1 MKWIKVIIGAG
12 ILALLAWR
20 LGTGAFVDGLRMI
33 GGAPLLAALGLGLL
47 TTVCCAA
54 RWCVVARGLG
64 LRLRLSTATA
74 DYYRSLLLNSVLPM
88 GVAGDVHRAVSHG
101 KSEGDVGRGV
111 RAVFLERTAGQV
123 VLIAAAVPVLLT
135 QPTLFALVSGW
146 FGYMLVAIG
155 LAGLAVGA
163 WACWGPGAER
173 WRRAVRTG
181 LADVRRGLLTR
192 STWPG
197 AMGLSAAVLVLHVS
211 LFVLAARVAGVSA
224 PITRLLPLLILALLV
239 MGLPLNIGGWGPREA
254 VSAAAFGATGLGASH
269 GVSVAVVYGVLSL
282 VACLP
287 GAGVLAFRHFVA
299 RMSAARMSSAGLSPA
314 GLKLPDHQER
324 RADRYPPNDSIRPA
338 RTAFPLA
345 AVASDGRPM
354 IPESV

>member
-1 MKWIKVIIGAG
+1 MTRYLKVIIGGA
-12 ILALLAWR
+12 ILALLVWR
-20 LGTGAFVDGLRMI
+20 LGTGAFIDGLRMI
-33 GGAPLLAALGLGLL
+33 GGGPVLAALGLGLL

-54 RWCVVARGLG
+54 RWCIVARGLG
-64 LRLRLSTATA
+64 LRLGLGTATA
-74 DYYRSLLLNSVLPM
+74 DYYRSILLNSVLPM

-123 VLIAAAVPVLLT
+123 VLIVAAVPVLLT
-135 QPTLFALVSGW
+135 QPTLFALVSGS
-146 FGYMLVAIG
+146 FGYLLLGIGVAG
-155 LAGLAVGA
+155 SALAA
-163 WACWGPGAER
+163 WARWGRGAER

-192 STWPG
+192 DTWPG
-197 AMGLSAAVLVLHVS
+197 AMVLSAAVLVLHVT
-211 LFVLAARVAGVSA
+211 LFVVAARAAGVTA
-224 PITRLLPLLILALLV
+224 PVTRLLPLLILALLV

-254 VSAAAFGATGLGASH
+254 VSAAAFGATGLGAAH

-287 GAGVLAFRHFVA
+287 GAGVVAFRA
-299 RMSAARMSSAGLSPA
+299 Y
-314 GLKLPDHQER
+314 ER
-324 RADRYPPNDSIRPA
+324 RADKYPPNASTSPV
-338 RTAFPLA
+338 RTALPLA
-345 AVASDGRPM
+345 AVASEGRPM